1 MSERGKSP
9 GAFRAR
15 YTYLRTDGTAYIVAG
30 SAVAGLAGYAYQV
43 MGGRALGPE
52 RFAPVSALLTIH
64 FLTFIVVMM
73 PIEQVIVRR
82 LTLGREPLPRSAVW
96 LGAVTVGLA
105 TMFAAI
111 GVNNYLNGD
120 VRFVAFT
127 AIAVAAHFLF
137 AVGRGF
143 LAGRRR
149 FRAYGL
155 ASGWASIGRLVI
167 AIPLAIVGPYASGF
181 ALALIAGA
189 FVVLLWQP
197 FQIGASPTS
206 TLSIEEMESVSDRGL
221 LAGLVLAAASS
232 QALLLAAPIV
242 VGMVGGSGV
251 EVSTAFAAFT
261 LARAPLVFG
270 YNLLA
275 RVLPPFTEM
284 AAKNQTSELT
294 AWARGIALTSLGMSA
309 VAFALGWLAG
319 PETVR
324 LAFGEGYEMT
334 RMSTALI
341 AAGVIFSG
349 SGMFVGQILVA
360 RGDSVRLAAAWI
372 LGLVSAIVVL
382 LFTPD
387 VGSLA
392 RVVSSFLVGE
402 AVAMVTLVFGAVVS
416 GDRRSGLWLRS
427 YSLAK
432 RTLDL
437 GVSMFILILSLP
449 ILAAAGLLIRLDS
462 PGPIFFS
469 QVRIGRDGR
478 PFEMI
483 KLRTM
488 KAEGDEEVFAEH
500 LSRLEAA
507 RHEETAPT
515 IRIDDDSR
523 ITAVGAVLRK
533 WSIDELPNL
542 WNVIR
547 GEMSLVGPRPLVPPE
562 ALIVSLDSPRFR
574 VPPGITGWAQING
587 RDEITILERAELD
600 DEYVARRSLG
610 LDLRILVRTVRAV
623 FAYRSSG

>member
-1 MSERGKSP
+1 MSERDRPNGV
-9 GAFRAR
+9 FRAR
-15 YTYLRTDGTAYIVAG
+15 YTYLRADGTAYIVAG

-43 MGGRALGPE
+43 LGGRALGPE

-64 FLTFIVVMM
+64 FLTFIVVMI

-96 LGAVTVGLA
+96 LGAVTVAGA
-105 TMFAAI
+105 TGFAAL
-111 GVNNYLNGD
+111 GVDDYLNGD
-120 VRFVAFT
+120 ARFVAFT
-127 AIAVAAHFLF
+127 AIAVAAHFVF

-155 ASGWASIGRLVI
+155 ASGWASIARLGM

-197 FQIGASPTS
+197 FRPGTPSPA
-206 TLSIEEMESVSDRGL
+206 TLSLEEVESVSDRGL

-242 VGMVGGSGV
+242 VGVVGGSGV

-261 LARAPLVFG
+261 LGRAPLVFG

-284 AAKNQTSELT
+284 AAKNKTRELT
-294 AWARGIALTSLGMSA
+294 AWARGIALTSLGMSV
-309 VAFALGWLAG
+309 VAFALGWFVG

-324 LAFGEGYEMT
+324 LAFGEGFEMSQ
-334 RMSTALI
+334 MSTALI

-372 LGLVSAIVVL
+372 LGLLSAVVVL
-382 LFTPD
+382 LLTTEIDALP
-387 VGSLA
+387 
-392 RVVSSFLVGE
+392 RVTSSFLVGE
-402 AVAMVTLVFGAVVS
+402 GVAMVTLVFGAVVS
-416 GDRRSGLWLRS
+416 EDRRSRARLRS

-449 ILAAAGLLIRLDS
+449 VLAVAGLLIRLDS

-488 KAEGDEEVFAEH
+488 RAGSDEAVFAEH
-500 LSRLEAA
+500 LARLEAA

-515 IRIDDDSR
+515 IRIDDDAR
-523 ITAVGAVLRK
+523 ITAIGAVLRK

-562 ALIVSLDSPRFR
+562 AAIVSLDSPRFG

-587 RDEITILERAELD
+587 RDEITISERTDLD
-600 DEYVARRSLG
+600 DEYIARRSLG
-610 LDLRILVRTVRAV
+610 LDIRILVRTVKAV
-623 FAYRSSG
+623 IAYRNSE